1 MAYIANRPVR
11 FDRNYKVG
19 EVIPPEVIEPK
30 MVRKLIDMGRILC
43 VDILDKDTNTKEDI
57 NSETSIDSE
66 NPIGGE
72 PVSEGDPDVPGSD
85 IVLISCIN
93 DIEAAAFEALNNNN
107 SEAAAFDVPN
117 SNNSEPAVPER
128 FTCKVCGK
136 TFKSQNALSAH
147 FRSHKD

>member
-11 FDRNYKVG
+11 FDRSYKVG
-19 EVIPPEVIEPK
+19 EMIPSEVIEPK
-30 MVRKLIDMGRILC
+30 MVRKLIDMGRIIC
-43 VDILDKDTNTKEDI
+43 VDILDGDTNTKEDI
-57 NSETSIDSE
+57 NSENGIDSE
-66 NPIGGE
+66 NPIGVE

-85 IVLISCIN
+85 IVQISGSN

-107 SEAAAFDVPN
+107 SEVAAFDVPN
-117 SNNSEPAVPER
+117 SNSSEPAAPEG

-147 FRSHKD
+147 SRSHKD

>member
-19 EVIPPEVIEPK
+19 EVISPEVIEPK
-30 MVRKLIDMGRILC
+30 MVRKLMDMGRILC
-43 VDILDKDTNTKEDI
+43 VDILDKDTNPKEDI
-57 NSETSIDSE
+57 NSEKSIDSK

-72 PVSEGDPDVPGSD
+72 PVLEGDPDVPGSD
-85 IVLISCIN
+85 IVQISGSN
-93 DIEAAAFEALNNNN
+93 DI
-107 SEAAAFDVPN
+107 EAAAFDVPN
-117 SNNSEPAVPER
+117 SNNSEPAAPER